1 MSIKKTKRTRHTE
14 EFKAETL
21 KLADLI
27 GVAKAAKQLSL
38 YESQLYAWRKALKY
52 NASVSNREQELASEN
67 AKLKRLLAEQAEE
80 LEIVKKAATYFAKHL
95 K

>member
-1 MSIKKTKRTRHTE
+1 MTTKNTRIKHTP

-21 KLADLI
+21 KLAEKI
-27 GVAKAAKQLSL
+27 GVAATAKQLSL
-38 YESQLYAWRKALKY
+38 HESPIYAWRKASKKDT
-52 NASVSNREQELASEN
+52 NTSNREKELAAEN